1 MHPDAAPRIEF
12 ERDIFSSSG
21 LTLLVEGTAQSHV
34 DTADPTHLFFE
45 YLRRIGHVADAAAP
59 AGAPVRALHLG
70 GGALTLPRY
79 LAATRP
85 GSPQLVVELDGEL
98 LATVLAR
105 LPAPPGVE
113 TVVADASAEVP
124 ALVDAGRRF
133 DLVVVDLYQ
142 RLDPPAF
149 VASEAFMRRAL
160 ALLDVGGD
168 PLADPLADRAPGP
181 AVGAAVSPLLVANVA
196 DVAGLARLRAQARAV
211 ARAAPG
217 AELLVAGEPAVLSGA
232 EEGNAI
238 LVAGPRGIPAAV
250 ADRLRSLGPHPVEVL
265 GRERLD
271 FALWGAC

>member
-1 MHPDAAPRIEF
+1 MQPDAAPRIEF

-34 DTADPTHLFFE
+34 DTADPTRLFFE
-45 YLRRIGHVADAAAP
+45 YLRRIGHVADAFAP

-85 GSPQLVVELDGEL
+85 GSAQLVVELDGEL

-124 ALVDAGRRF
+124 ALLDVGRRF
-133 DLVVVDLYQ
+133 ELVVVDLYQ

-149 VASEAFMRRAL
+149 VASEAFMRQAL
-160 ALLDVGGD
+160 TLLDLGSDHD
-168 PLADPLADRAPGP
+168 PDPGP
-181 AVGAAVSPLLVANVA
+181 GRAATPLLVANVA
-196 DVAGLARLRAQARAV
+196 DGAGLARLRAQARAV
-211 ARAAPG
+211 ARADPS